1 MGGSLKGYQATT
13 SPIKGE
19 NLGEDLLPL
28 DLFTTRAVVLL
39 EKALL
44 EAGLYPLEARAM
56 VDTWTRSYFQTP
68 GVRVLYVSP
77 QRWANRLLPT
87 TVTPQPDDF
96 VRVFVGRVEVMLS
109 ASEKR
114 IAAHLTTI
122 PADATYQ
129 QVKQTLI
136 NKVNVA
142 ALQRFG
148 DAKLRRAAQ
157 LAQLPQPIQV
167 HLERFILTE
176 LNE

>member
-68 GVRVLYVSP
+68 
-77 QRWANRLLPT
+77 
-87 TVTPQPDDF
+87 VTPQPDDF